1 MTKQFSKT
9 AKPRREPTV
18 ELVEWTAACQ
28 EYCDARLAGQLTE
41 AHRAKARETWLAV
54 KDRMEP
60 SPFTLEL
67 MDELLGMEMMT
78 HDPASAKERQH

>member
-1 MTKQFSKT
+1 
-9 AKPRREPTV
+9 
-18 ELVEWTAACQ
+18 
-28 EYCDARLAGQLTE
+28 LAGQVTE

-67 MDELLGMEMMT
+67 MDEVMRRTREPAHGLSIST
-78 HDPASAKERQH
+78 H

>member
-1 MTKQFSKT
+1 MTKRFSKT
-9 AKPRREPTV
+9 AKPHREPPA

-28 EYCDARLAGQLTE
+28 EYCDARLAGQVTE

-67 MDELLGMEMMT
+67 MDEIMRPL
-78 HDPASAKERQH
+78 Q

>member
-1 MTKQFSKT
+1 MTKRFSKT
-9 AKPRREPTV
+9 AKPRREPTA
-18 ELVEWTAACQ
+18 ELVKWTASLSGVL
-28 EYCDARLAGQLTE
+28 R
-41 AHRAKARETWLAV
+41 RALGRSGDRSPSGKARETWLAV

-78 HDPASAKERQH
+78 HDPASTKERQH